1 MWAALVFF
9 FFFFLANL
17 IAFYAI
23 ISLCLQLCS
32 IFKNRINRHLQMVAN
47 IGTA

>member
-1 MWAALVFF
+1 MWAALVF

-17 IAFYAI
+17 IAFYSI

-32 IFKNRINRHLQMVAN
+32 IFKNRINRHLQIVAN

>member
-9 FFFFLANL
+9 FFFFGQPNRFLL
-17 IAFYAI
+17 HHL
-23 ISLCLQLCS
+23 SLLL
-32 IFKNRINRHLQMVAN
+32 IFKNRINRHLQIVAN